1 MQYILNVTD
10 GIVDG
15 VRQLQD
21 LGVNDVLVNL
31 LPPIGCTPWNTRAY
45 NYTQCARDTITG
57 AHNNNLKHKLGDDE
71 SVLLLDLDTVFKGI
85 VTPKTG
91 KKKKPCAATNDQTN
105 VILKSHTNDVICFQL
120 DHHRREAVLP

>member
-91 KKKKPCAATNDQTN
+91 KQKN
-105 VILKSHTNDVICFQL
+105 S
-120 DHHRREAVLP
+120 VLRQMNNQCYSEITH